1 MDGIPSSPTKS
12 SPDGLEMSSDSNL
25 EIEVS
30 EQSFILQL
38 IKDNLLLVVTLT
50 GVVCGTISGLIL
62 RNYQPSEDSILIIS
76 YPGEIFM
83 RILKLIILPLVV
95 SSLISCSAS
104 LNAKLNGK
112 IAVKT
117 LSYFVLTSFFNSCL
131 GIILALLIHPGNQES
146 KTTLELEKDKKIINV
161 LDNFLDIGRNMFP
174 DNIFQAFF
182 QQTHTVYVPVKP
194 LNKNDTLNN
203 NTDFDNTNSES
214 SFKMMRTLHPRDG
227 SNNIGIIISCLVF
240 GTVLGTIQPST
251 GEPVINFFR
260 CIYEVVMKI
269 MSGIM
274 WLTPIGICSVIC
286 GKILSVNDLGIVIAQ
301 LGWFVFTVV
310 IGLIIYQFIALQLL
324 YFIIIRR
331 NPFKFYWDLAPAMLT
346 AFATASTAAA
356 LPVTFQCMD
365 EKLKIDQRISRFIL
379 PIGCS
384 INMDGTALFLSS
396 ATIFISQLNSM
407 TLSASEIITV
417 SLVST
422 AASMSSASVPSA
434 ALVLMLMMLTSIG
447 CPVEDVSLLFAV
459 DWLVDRCRT
468 VNNMLGDCYASAII
482 EHYSRDELT
491 AGERL
496 PLHQEETKEAI
507 KKNIQIMDQLC

>member
-1 MDGIPSSPTKS
+1 MDVIPESPTKI
-12 SPDGLEMSSDSNL
+12 PGTRLEMSSDSNL
-25 EIEVS
+25 DIQIS
-30 EQSFILQL
+30 EKNFFLQL
-38 IKDNLLLVVTLT
+38 LKDNLLLVVTLT
-50 GVVCGTISGLIL
+50 GVVCGAVVGLIL
-62 RNYQPSEDSILIIS
+62 RNFDLTEDSILLIS

-83 RILKLIILPLVV
+83 RILKLIILPLIV
-95 SSLISCSAS
+95 SSLISCTAS

-117 LSYFVLTSFFNSCL
+117 LTYFLLTSLFNACL
-131 GIILALLIHPGNQES
+131 GIALAVALHPGSQDAKTVVSSVSES
-146 KTTLELEKDKKIINV
+146 RVVNV

-182 QQTHTVYVPVKP
+182 QQTHTVHVPVKETERNGTL
-194 LNKNDTLNN
+194 LNGT
-203 NTDFDNTNSES
+203 ES
-214 SFKMMRTLHPRDG
+214 VVPVKMTRTLRPR
-227 SNNIGIIISCLVF
+227 
-240 GTVLGTIQPST
+240 
-251 GEPVINFFR
+251 
-260 CIYEVVMKI
+260 
-269 MSGIM
+269 
-274 WLTPIGICSVIC
+274 LTPIGICSVIC
-286 GKILSVNDLGIVIAQ
+286 GKILSVDDLGIVVAQ

-310 IGLIIYQFIALQLL
+310 LGLVLYQVIALQLL

-331 NPFKFYWDLAPAMLT
+331 NPFTFYWDLAPAMLT

-365 EKLKIDQRISRFIL
+365 EKLKIDQRISRFVL

-407 TLSASEIITV
+407 TLSASDLITV
-417 SLVST
+417 GLVST

-434 ALVLMLMMLTSIG
+434 ALVLMLMILTSIG

-468 VNNMLGDCYASAII
+468 VNNMLGDCYASAVV
-482 EHYSRDELT
+482 EHYSKDELM
-491 AGERL
+491 ASERL
-496 PLHQEETKEAI
+496 PLHQTAKDVRSE
-507 KKNIQIMDQLC
+507 KKVFQNNGPVGLDMPKGVSNGTFCN